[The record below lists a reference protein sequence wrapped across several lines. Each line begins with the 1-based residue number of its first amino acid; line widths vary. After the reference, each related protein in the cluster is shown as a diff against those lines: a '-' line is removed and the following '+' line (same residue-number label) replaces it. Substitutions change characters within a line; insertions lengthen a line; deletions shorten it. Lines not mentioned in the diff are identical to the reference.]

1 MINSD
6 PLNFILFDSK
16 TNDPSSNEK
25 LSLENE
31 IQRYS
36 NTETTEV
43 EDIYDYWFS
52 KRESYVILSNLALML
67 LASSGTSVPSERLFS
82 KSGYQL
88 WDRRNRLSPSRIE
101 MIIFIQENYE
111 LLKKYIF

>member
-16 TNDPSSNEK
+16 ATDPSSNEK

-52 KRESYVILSNLALML
+52 KRESYVILSFYVI
-67 LASSGTSVPSERLFS
+67 LASSRARFLSERLFS
-82 KSGYQL
+82 KSGHQL
-88 WDRRNRLSPSRIE
+88 WDQRKASLHR
-101 MIIFIQENYE
+101 E
-111 LLKKYIF
+111 LK